1 MKNTNYI
8 ISGILVI
15 AIIILFILQF
25 SGKRDQQKNDTVLYG
40 DSISLHLPVAYVD
53 ADSLLTNFNFYNHLM
68 NDYEL
73 KISKQNN
80 QLNQRYQNYQK
91 EVIEFQQKAQNNAF
105 LSRERMEQ
113 ENARLARKQREIEQ
127 TATQMEQELALE
139 QRIMQQQLSDTLS
152 SAMKEFNNPQKY
164 QIIFTK
170 SGNTTILYA
179 DESYNITQEVIEF
192 LNARYKVNKGE

>member
-8 ISGILVI
+8 ISGILAI
-15 AIIILFILQF
+15 AIIILFILQL
-25 SGKRDQQKNDTVLYG
+25 SGKQGQQNNDTVLCG
-40 DSISLHLPVAYVD
+40 DSISVHLPVAYVD

-80 QLNQRYQNYQK
+80 QLNQRYQNLQK
-91 EVIEFQQKAQNNAF
+91 EVIEYQQKAQNNAF

-127 TATQMEQELALE
+127 TAAQMEQELALE

-152 SAMKEFNNPQKY
+152 LAMKEFNNPQKY

>member
-8 ISGILVI
+8 ISGILAIAVI
-15 AIIILFILQF
+15 VLFILQF
-25 SGKRDQQKNDTVLYG
+25 SGKNNQQKNDTVLYG

-53 ADSLLTNFNFYNHLM
+53 ADSLLTNFNFYNLLM

-73 KISKQNN
+73 KITKQNN

-127 TATQMEQELALE
+127 TAAQMEQELALE

-164 QIIFTK
+164 QIIYTK

-192 LNARYKVNKGE
+192 LNARYKTNKGE

>member
-8 ISGILVI
+8 INGVLVI

-25 SGKRDQQKNDTVLYG
+25 SSKKSQSENGTVLYS

-53 ADSLLTNFNFYNHLM
+53 VDSLLTNFNFYNHLM

-73 KISKQNN
+73 KITKQNN
-80 QLNQRYQNYQK
+80 QLSQRYQGYQK

-127 TATQMEQELALE
+127 TAAQMEQELALE

-152 SAMKEFNNPQKY
+152 TAMKEFNNPQKY
-164 QIIFTK
+164 QIIYTK

-192 LNARYKVNKGE
+192 LNTRYKTGKGE

>member
-8 ISGILVI
+8 INGILVI
-15 AIIILFILQF
+15 AVIVLFILQF
-25 SGKRDQQKNDTVLYG
+25 TSKKDTQTNDTVLYS
-40 DSISLHLPVAYVD
+40 DSISLHLPVSYVD
-53 ADSLLTNFNFYNHLM
+53 ADSLLANFNFYNRLM

-73 KISKQNN
+73 KLTKQNN
-80 QLNQRYQNYQK
+80 QLNQRYQSYQK

-127 TATQMEQELALE
+127 TAAQMEQELALE
-139 QRIMQQQLSDTLS
+139 QRIMQQQLMDTLS

-192 LNARYKVNKGE
+192 LNARYKTDKGE